1 MHQTYTAS
9 HSPGIELKTTLS
21 SRWPWIMLFSRLV
34 LFVVIQVLFASGFL
48 LFGSTNVWQESAN
61 WWTFVVTVANFVCM
75 FLLIQLFRAE
85 GKHYWDIF
93 HIQREHIKADLLA
106 LLVVLLI
113 TGPVAFLPN
122 IMLGKWLFGDP
133 QTTLD
138 LLVRPLPLWAAYA
151 SIILFPVTQGLA
163 ELGTYFG
170 YVMPRFKAQGM
181 SLWIAITLPAL
192 LLGLQHLAL
201 PLLFDVRFIIW
212 RGLMFI
218 PFAFLVGIVMHWRP
232 RLFPYLAIVHVLMDM
247 SFAVM
252 FLSMAY

>member
-1 MHQTYTAS
+1 MNQTYTAS
-9 HSPGIELKTTLS
+9 RLSGIMLKTTLS

-34 LFVVIQVLFASGFL
+34 LFAGIQTLFALGFL
-48 LFGSTNVWQESAN
+48 LAGSSSAWEESAN
-61 WWTFVVTVANFVCM
+61 WWMFVVTIANFICM
-75 FLLIQLFRAE
+75 FLLIRLFRAE
-85 GKHYWDIF
+85 GKRYWDIF

-106 LLVVLLI
+106 LFAVLLI
-113 TGPVAFLPN
+113 TGPVSFLPN

-133 QTTLD
+133 ERTLD

-151 SIILFPVTQGLA
+151 SLILFPVTQGLA

-170 YVMPRFKAQGM
+170 YVMPRFKSQGM
-181 SLWIAITLPAL
+181 SPWLAITLPAL

-232 RLFPYLAIVHVLMDM
+232 RLLPYIAIVHVLMDM
-247 SFAVM
+247 SFAAM
-252 FLSMAY
+252 FLSVAY